1 MAPPCTVT
9 VQGCFSVASPLIY
22 LHMSVSIEEV
32 HRVAHLARIGV
43 SDAEAPKFAEQ
54 LTSILSYVDRLQAVD
69 TSSVKD
75 GAVFT
80 DMLPPDRDLPRHNDI
95 EREQIIQGFP
105 DRMADLLR
113 VPSVFPNRSAK

>member
-1 MAPPCTVT
+1 
-9 VQGCFSVASPLIY
+9 
-22 LHMSVSIEEV
+22 MSVSIEEV

-54 LTSILSYVDRLQAVD
+54 LSSILSYVDRLQAVD

-80 DMLPPDRDLPRHNDI
+80 DMLPPDKDLPRHSDI